1 MHTNIME
8 LVFVII
14 SLFVLIVTINIFISA
29 DIEYDFKKNI
39 GYVAIKIFNILV
51 FKSEVS
57 IIAGYFNF
65 IRKNK
70 KVIQIKLD
78 LNDVNFQLLTSVG
91 EYFLKKI
98 SISKI
103 STNATFMSY
112 NPDILSLTTSMYYI
126 VYGLI
131 VSKYSNKIPDCDF
144 ENFVKI
150 NFFDNKIIFNFKIIM
165 LITLFDFIWVM
176 IRAIMKRSVY
186 GKKQIGRNC

>member
-1 MHTNIME
+1 ME

-14 SLFVLIVTINIFISA
+14 SLFVLIVTINISMGI

-39 GYVAIKIFNILV
+39 GYVVVKIFNILV

-78 LNDVNFQLLTSVG
+78 LNDANFQLLTNIG
-91 EYFLKKI
+91 EYFFKKI
-98 SISKI
+98 HISKI
-103 STNATFMSY
+103 STSAAIMSY
-112 NPDILSLTTSMYYI
+112 NPEILSLTVSLYDIMYE
-126 VYGLI
+126 LC
-131 VSKYSNKIPDCDF
+131 VSNYSNKIPDCDF
-144 ENFVKI
+144 ENSVKI
-150 NFFDNKIIFNFKIIM
+150 NFFDNKIIFNFKIIV
-165 LITLFDFIWVM
+165 LITLFDFIWAM